1 LTDINFQNTPSITHL
16 DGDSLTPLRPGVQEA
31 IANSLLSLA
40 NPDARYASARHYA
53 QSLESC
59 REEVAKMVGAET
71 SEIFFTSNASESN
84 TWAIMCADLGAT
96 TSFDGLVG
104 GKTNHISAI
113 NAMSARAKRDQ
124 IPFQEL
130 RPKIHESITSLSSKK
145 LERTLSSFV
154 WADPEVGLITP
165 VERIGKEIQAGG
177 GIFHVDFVTA
187 QRTQRIKVKDF
198 PIDMMTVSSGAMGGP
213 PGISALYVRKGI
225 RIKPLIFG
233 GSQEGG
239 RRGGMIPVFLAEGWK
254 RAIQHWNEHVDQER
268 KTIEV
273 LTNDLLQWVK
283 NTVPDAVIPS
293 SEEPRLPGILNM
305 LIPGID
311 GQAAVSKL
319 DLKGIQTGTGSSCS
333 SQSLKVSHVL
343 RALGVSALLG
353 QGSVVVSLS
362 WNTTSSDIKLFQEAF
377 PAVLEELMALS
388 PKVLQRFRRA

>member
-1 LTDINFQNTPSITHL
+1 MTDNKIQNTPSITHL

-31 IANSLLSLA
+31 IANSLSSLA

-53 QSLESC
+53 QCLESC
-59 REEVAKMVGAET
+59 REEVARMIGAEP
-71 SEIFFTSNASESN
+71 SEVFFTSNASESN
-84 TWAIMCADLGAT
+84 TWAIMCADLGSSV
-96 TSFDGLVG
+96 SFEGLVG
-104 GKTNHISAI
+104 GQTNHISAI
-113 NAMSARAKRDQ
+113 NAMSSRAKRDH

-130 RPKIHESITSLSSKK
+130 RPKIYESISSFSLKK

-154 WADPEVGLITP
+154 WADPEVGVITP
-165 VERIGKEIQAGG
+165 VERIGKEVKAGG
-177 GIFHVDFVTA
+177 GIFNVDFVTA
-187 QRTQRIKVKDF
+187 QRTQRIKVKEL
-198 PIDMMTVSSGAMGGP
+198 PIDMMTISSNAMGGP

-254 RAIQHWNEHVDQER
+254 KAIQHWNEHVDQER
-268 KTIEV
+268 RSIET
-273 LTNDLLQWVK
+273 LTNDLLQWIK
-283 NTVPDAVIPS
+283 DTIPDAVIPAS
-293 SEEPRLPGILNM
+293 DEPRLPGILNM

-343 RALGVSALLG
+343 RALGVSSLLG

-362 WNTTSSDIKLFQEAF
+362 WNTTPSDMKLFQEAF
-377 PAVLEELMALS
+377 PAVLEELVALS
-388 PKVLQRFRRA
+388 PKGLQHSRRA